1 MNDVVTLEAKSRP
14 GTGTGSARAA
24 RRVGDVP
31 AVVYGGAKGSQHI
44 VVNGRELTRNYLKG
58 RFLSTIFVLN
68 IDGEKQRV
76 IPREVQVHPVSDA
89 PVHADFMR
97 LVEGAR
103 IKLFIPVHFKNQDE
117 SPGLKKGGVLNIV
130 RHEVEFYCPAD
141 RIPQFIE
148 ADLKG
153 YDIGDSLHISA
164 FKLPDG
170 IKPVISTRDFTV
182 ATIAPPTTYQEAA
195 ATTTAATDAAAPAAG
210 AAAPAAAGAKAP
222 AAAAGAK
229 APAAAA
235 GGKAPAAG
243 GKAPAAAAKPAAAP
257 AKKK

>member
-1 MNDVVTLEAKSRP
+1 MSDVTVLPAKARP
-14 GTGTGSARAA
+14 GTGTGAARAA
-24 RRVGDVP
+24 RREGNIP
-31 AVVYGGAKGSQHI
+31 AVVYGGKEGPQHI
-44 VVNGRELTRNYLKG
+44 AVNGRELTLSYLKG
-58 RFLSTIFVLN
+58 RFLSTIFVLD
-68 IDGEKQRV
+68 IDGKKQRV
-76 IPREVQVHPVSDA
+76 IPRELQLHPVSDA

-103 IKLFIPVHFKNQDE
+103 IKLLIPVHFKNQDE
-117 SPGLKKGGVLNIV
+117 SPGIKKGGVLNIV

-141 RIPQFIE
+141 KIPQFIE

-153 YDIGDSLHISA
+153 FDIGDSLHISA
-164 FKLPDG
+164 IKLPDG
-170 IKPVISTRDFTV
+170 LKPVISTRDFTV

-195 ATTTAATDAAAPAAG
+195 PTAAAADAAAPAAG

-235 GGKAPAAG
+235 GKAPAAG
-243 GKAPAAAAKPAAAP
+243 AKAPAAAAKPAAAP

>member
-1 MNDVVTLEAKSRP
+1 MTDATVLPAKSRP
-14 GTGTGSARAA
+14 ATGTGAARAA
-24 RRVGDVP
+24 RREGTIP
-31 AVVYGGAKGSQHI
+31 AVVYGGKEGPAHI
-44 VVNGRELTRNYLKG
+44 AVNARELTLNYLKG
-58 RFLSTIFVLN
+58 RFLSTIFVLDV
-68 IDGEKQRV
+68 DGKKQRV
-76 IPREVQVHPVSDA
+76 IPRELQLHPVTDV

-103 IKLFIPVHFKNQDE
+103 IKLYIPVHFKNQDE
-117 SPGLKKGGVLNIV
+117 SPGIKKGGVLNIV

-141 RIPQFIE
+141 KIPQFID

-153 YDIGDSLHISA
+153 FDIGDSLHISA
-164 FKLPDG
+164 IKLPDG

-195 ATTTAATDAAAPAAG
+195 ATTAAATDAAAPAAG
-210 AAAPAAAGAKAP
+210 AAAPAAGAKAP
-222 AAAAGAK
+222 AAAAGA
-229 APAAAA
+229 
-235 GGKAPAAG
+235 KAPAAG

>member
-1 MNDVVTLEAKSRP
+1 MSDVITLEAKARP
-14 GTGTGSARAA
+14 GTGTGAARAA
-24 RRVGDVP
+24 RREGNIP
-31 AVVYGGAKGSQHI
+31 AVVYGGAKGPEHI
-44 VVNGRELTRNYLKG
+44 AVNGRELTRNYLKG

-68 IDGEKQRV
+68 IDGQKQRV

-103 IKLFIPVHFKNQDE
+103 IKLFVPVHFKGQAE
-117 SPGLKKGGVLNIV
+117 SPGIKKGGVLNIV

-148 ADLKG
+148 ADLST

-164 FKLPDG
+164 FKLPEG
-170 IKPVISTRDFTV
+170 LKPVIANRDFTV
-182 ATIAPPTTYQEAA
+182 ATIAPPTTYQESAATAA
-195 ATTTAATDAAAPAAG
+195 ATPDAAAAAAPAAG
-210 AAAPAAAGAKAP
+210 AKAPAAGAKAP
-222 AAAAGAK
+222 AAAAK
-229 APAAAA
+229 AP
-235 GGKAPAAG
+235 AG

>member
-1 MNDVVTLEAKSRP
+1 MSDVITLEAKARP
-14 GTGTGSARAA
+14 GTGTGAARAA
-24 RRVGDVP
+24 RREGNIP
-31 AVVYGGAKGSQHI
+31 AVVYGGAKGPEHI
-44 VVNGRELTRNYLKG
+44 AVNGRELTRNYLKG

-68 IDGEKQRV
+68 IDGQKQRV

-103 IKLFIPVHFKNQDE
+103 IKLFVPVHFKGQGE
-117 SPGLKKGGVLNIV
+117 SPGIKKGGVLNIV

-148 ADLKG
+148 ADLSEF
-153 YDIGDSLHISA
+153 DIGDSLHISA
-164 FKLPDG
+164 IKLPDG
-170 IKPVISTRDFTV
+170 IKPVIASRDFTV
-182 ATIAPPTTYQEAA
+182 ATLAPPTTYQE
-195 ATTTAATDAAAPAAG
+195 TAATATATTDAAAAPAAG
-210 AAAPAAAGAKAP
+210 GKAPAAGAKAP

-229 APAAAA
+229 APAAGAKAPA
-235 GGKAPAAG
+235 GGKAP
-243 GKAPAAAAKPAAAP
+243 AAAKPAAAP

>member
-1 MNDVVTLEAKSRP
+1 MSDVTIIPAKSRP
-14 GTGTGSARAA
+14 GTGTGAARAT
-24 RRVGDVP
+24 RRQGDIP
-31 AVVYGGAKGSQHI
+31 AVVYGGAQGPQHI
-44 VVNGRELTRNYLKG
+44 SVNGRELTRNYLKG
-58 RFLSTIFVLN
+58 RFLSTIFVLD
-68 IDGEKQRV
+68 IDGAKQRV

-117 SPGLKKGGVLNIV
+117 SPGIKKGGVLNIV
-130 RHEVEFYCPAD
+130 RHEVEFYCPAE

-148 ADLKG
+148 VDLKG
-153 YDIGDSLHISA
+153 YDIADSIHISA
-164 FKLPDG
+164 IKLPDG
-170 IKPVISTRDFTV
+170 IKPVIANRDFTV

-195 ATTTAATDAAAPAAG
+195 TTAAATPDAAAAAAPAAAAG
-210 AAAPAAAGAKAP
+210 AKAPAAGAKAP
-222 AAAAGAK
+222 AAAAGA
-229 APAAAA
+229 
-235 GGKAPAAG
+235 KAPAAG

>member
-1 MNDVVTLEAKSRP
+1 MSDVTVLPAKSRP
-14 GTGTGSARAA
+14 GTGTGAARAA
-24 RRVGDVP
+24 RREGNIP
-31 AVVYGGAKGSQHI
+31 AVVYGGKEGPAHI
-44 VVNGRELTRNYLKG
+44 AVNARELTLSYLKG
-58 RFLSTIFVLN
+58 RFLSTIFILDV
-68 IDGEKQRV
+68 DGKKQRV
-76 IPREVQVHPVSDA
+76 IPRELQLHPVTDV

-103 IKLFIPVHFKNQDE
+103 IKLYIPVHFKNQDE
-117 SPGLKKGGVLNIV
+117 SPGIKKGGVLNIV

-141 RIPQFIE
+141 KIPQFIE

-153 YDIGDSLHISA
+153 FDIGDSLHISA
-164 FKLPDG
+164 IKLPDG
-170 IKPVISTRDFTV
+170 LKPVISTRDFTV

-195 ATTTAATDAAAPAAG
+195 PTSAAAADAAAPAAAG
-210 AAAPAAAGAKAP
+210 AAAPAAGAKAP

-235 GGKAPAAG
+235 GAKAPAAG
-243 GKAPAAAAKPAAAP
+243 GKAPAAAAP

>member
-1 MNDVVTLEAKSRP
+1 MSDVITLEAKSRP
-14 GTGTGSARAA
+14 CTGTGAARAA
-24 RRVGDVP
+24 RREGNIP
-31 AVVYGGAKGSQHI
+31 AVVYGGAKGPEHI
-44 VVNGRELTRNYLKG
+44 SVNGRELTRNYLKG
-58 RFLSTIFVLN
+58 RFLSTIFMLDV
-68 IDGEKQRV
+68 DGQKQRV
-76 IPREVQVHPVSDA
+76 IPREVQLHPVTDV

-103 IKLFIPVHFKNQDE
+103 IKLFIPVHFKGQGE
-117 SPGLKKGGVLNIV
+117 SPGIKKGGVLNIV

-141 RIPQFIE
+141 KIPQFIE
-148 ADLKG
+148 ADLSS

-170 IKPVISTRDFTV
+170 LKPVIANRDFTV
-182 ATIAPPTTYQEAA
+182 ATIAPPTTYQESAATAA
-195 ATTTAATDAAAPAAG
+195 ATPDAAAAAT
-210 AAAPAAAGAKAP
+210 PAAGAKAP
-222 AAAAGAK
+222 AAGAK

-243 GKAPAAAAKPAAAP
+243 AKAPAAAAKPAAAP

>member
-1 MNDVVTLEAKSRP
+1 LTL
-14 GTGTGSARAA
+14 
-24 RRVGDVP
+24 
-31 AVVYGGAKGSQHI
+31 
-44 VVNGRELTRNYLKG
+44 NYLKG
-58 RFLSTIFVLN
+58 RFLSTIFVLDV
-68 IDGEKQRV
+68 DGKKQRV
-76 IPREVQVHPVSDA
+76 IPREVQLHPVTDV

-103 IKLFIPVHFKNQDE
+103 IKLYIPVHFKNQDE
-117 SPGLKKGGVLNIV
+117 SPGIKKGGVLNIV
-130 RHEVEFYCPAD
+130 RHEIEFYCPAD
-141 RIPQFIE
+141 KIPQFID

-153 YDIGDSLHISA
+153 FDIGDSLHISA
-164 FKLPDG
+164 IKLPDG

-195 ATTTAATDAAAPAAG
+195 PTAAAATDAAAPAAG
-210 AAAPAAAGAKAP
+210 APAAGAKAP

-235 GGKAPAAG
+235 GAKAPAAG